1 MNRLASAEVQLWV
14 TSTGGGHRRVA
25 EAIRTAIEERSGG
38 RIRVAI
44 DDPLELGALP
54 QARLILRGY
63 GPLVRASPGA
73 WGWLFRLF
81 SLAGPEWLLERF
93 LMTGLRAPM
102 RRAAARR
109 RPRAVVSCH
118 PLLGPGAAAA
128 TPEGACFM
136 TMLTDLTVVHPGW
149 LSPIPE
155 LIMVPSEVAA
165 GWCER
170 SGMPRERIRVTG
182 LPVDRRLERLSGER
196 GLRSTLRNSL
206 GLEPSLPCLLVAGG
220 AEGAGAVGPVLRAVD
235 GFEGPLQVVAL
246 CGQNHRL
253 LRWVESQHWRHR
265 VRAEGY
271 MPDPSDFLLAADAYI
286 GKAGPSSLAE
296 ASAAGLAILIAS
308 ALPGQEED
316 NRRWAVEQGAAIAVG
331 DLGRLPEILDGLLG
345 QGGDGLAALKALSA
359 AWLPRGA
366 AERVADEILRRI

>member
-1 MNRLASAEVQLWV
+1 MNRLARADVQLWV

-25 EAIRTAIEERSGG
+25 EAIRSAIEERSGG
-38 RIRVAI
+38 RVHVAI
-44 DDPLELGALP
+44 DDPLELGAMP

-63 GPLVRASPGA
+63 GPLVRASPAA

-81 SLAGPEWLLERF
+81 SFAGPEWLLERF

-118 PLLGPGAAAA
+118 PLLGPGAASA
-128 TPEGACFM
+128 TPKGACFM

-155 LIMVPSEVAA
+155 VVMVPSDVAA

-182 LPVDRRLERLSGER
+182 LPVDPRLARLSGDPESR
-196 GLRSTLRNSL
+196 AAIRSSL
-206 GLEPSLPCLLVAGG
+206 DLDPALPCLLVAGG

-235 GFEGPLQVVAL
+235 AFEGPLQMVAL

-253 LRWVESQHWRHR
+253 LRWVESQSWRHP

-271 MPDPSDFLLAADAYI
+271 LPDPSDFLLAADAYI

-296 ASAAGLAILIAS
+296 ASASGLAILIAS

-331 DLGRLPEILDGLLG
+331 ELGQLPEILDGLLG
-345 QGGDGLAALKALSA
+345 RGGGGLATLRARSG
-359 AWLPRGA
+359 AWLPGGA